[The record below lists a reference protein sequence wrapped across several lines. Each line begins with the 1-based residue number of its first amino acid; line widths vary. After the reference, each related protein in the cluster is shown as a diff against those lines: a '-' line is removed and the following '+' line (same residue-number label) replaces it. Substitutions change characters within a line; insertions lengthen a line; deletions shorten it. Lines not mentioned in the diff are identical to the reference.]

1 MAVNGLLGFIHAELL
16 SSWLNLLIRDCLQ
29 SPGVSEGGYFCSID
43 QILESSETPQLKLLA
58 KAAASCLPLV
68 CDTKEAGGDTFFRLN
83 DDLVL
88 AWLLVKLPMV
98 QEALEG
104 VLGGMDEDARVAYCL
119 GFLVGTTRGVLCSHV
134 ELRHCSLNLNL

>member
-1 MAVNGLLGFIHAELL
+1 MFKW
-16 SSWLNLLIRDCLQ
+16 SSCLWQPMGNWASFMLNCSAHGSIYYYVIVR
-29 SPGVSEGGYFCSID
+29 SPPEAASDDGYFCSID
-43 QILESSETPQLKLLA
+43 QILESAEAPQLKLLA

-68 CDTKEAGGDTFFRLN
+68 CDIKEAGGDTFFRLN

-104 VLGGMDEDARVAYCL
+104 VLGGMGEDARVAYCL
-119 GFLVGTTRGVLCSHV
+119 GFLVGTARGVL
-134 ELRHCSLNLNL
+134 LM